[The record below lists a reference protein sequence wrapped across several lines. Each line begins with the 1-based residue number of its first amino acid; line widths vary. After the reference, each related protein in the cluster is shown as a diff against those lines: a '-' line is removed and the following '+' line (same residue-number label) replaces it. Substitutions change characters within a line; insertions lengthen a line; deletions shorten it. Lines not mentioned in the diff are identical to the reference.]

1 MTRLPQLCIGILAT
15 AAVLALAAPWL
26 PLPDPAV
33 TQLDQRLLP
42 WFSDGHLLGTDLLGR
57 DQLARLL
64 AGLRLS
70 LAAALAAT
78 LLALTVGSILGIVA
92 GYKGGRTDGVI
103 MRGIDF
109 LMAFPYLILALAIV
123 ATLGPGLL
131 NGLAAI
137 AIVNIPFFARTT
149 RGVTV
154 GLAHQSFVEAARLSG
169 RTHFGILRHEILPN
183 VLPTIIVTGSTTFGW
198 MLLETA
204 GLSFLGLGAQ
214 APQADLGSLLADGRQ
229 LMLVAPGV
237 ALLPGLIILI
247 LVLAL
252 NLLGD
257 HLRDRLDPRLRHAP
271 AGAPGAATTVT
282 APPSDKLHTS
292 NFPLLNCTA
301 LRIAFNGQPT
311 VKGVS
316 FTLERG
322 QTLGLVGESGSGKS
336 VTALALARLVASPP
350 GVITGGAIRFDGQ
363 DVLAA
368 TPAQLRALRGRRI
381 AYIFQNPRSTLNP
394 LLTLATQVGQT
405 LRAHQGLTPTEARE
419 RAASLFTEVGLTP
432 AADYLDRHPHELSG
446 GQRQRVVIA
455 MALANSADLI
465 IADEPTTALDATV
478 QKKVIDL
485 LLELQ
490 KKRNLTLLFI
500 SHDLGVVKAVC
511 HQLIVLRHG
520 EVVEAGPTAEVLTN
534 PQHPYTQDLVSKSP
548 RL

>member
-1 MTRLPQLCIGILAT
+1 MKLVPRICIGVLVV
-15 AAVLALAAPWL
+15 AALLALFAPWL
-26 PLPDPAV
+26 PLPDPAA
-33 TQLDQRLLP
+33 TQLDRRLLP
-42 WFSDGHLLGTDLLGR
+42 WFSEGHLLGTDLLGR
-57 DQLARLL
+57 DLLARLV

-78 LLALTVGSILGIVA
+78 LLALTVGSVLGIVA

-103 MRGIDF
+103 MRAIDF

-137 AIVNIPFFARTT
+137 AVVNIPFFARTT
-149 RGVTV
+149 RGVTL
-154 GLAHQSFVEAARLSG
+154 GLARQSFVEAARLSG
-169 RTHFGILRHEILPN
+169 RSHLGILRHEILPN

-237 ALLPGLIILI
+237 ALLPGLVILV

-271 AGAPGAATTVT
+271 AGAPGAATTVI
-282 APPSDKLHTS
+282 APFSTLSTNK
-292 NFPLLNCTA
+292 PLLHVDD
-301 LRIAFNGQPT
+301 LRVAFNDQPT
-311 VKGVS
+311 VKGVG
-316 FTLERG
+316 FTLEHG

-336 VTALALARLVASPP
+336 VTALSLARLVASPP
-350 GVITGGAIRFDGQ
+350 GVITGGAIRFDGH
-363 DVLAA
+363 DVLTA
-368 TPAQLRALRGRRI
+368 TPSQLRALRGRRI

-394 LLTLATQVGQT
+394 LLTLAAQVGQT
-405 LRAHQGLTPTEARE
+405 LRAHQGLTAAEARK
-419 RAASLFTEVGLTP
+419 RAAALLEEVGLAP
-432 AADYLDRHPHELSG
+432 AADYLDRHPHQLSG

-455 MALANSADLI
+455 MALANDADLI
-465 IADEPTTALDATV
+465 GADEPTTALDATV

-485 LLELQ
+485 LLDLQ
-490 KKRNLTLLFI
+490 KKRGLALLFI

-511 HQLIVLRHG
+511 HHLVVLRHG
-520 EVVEAGPTAEVLTN
+520 ELVEAGPTAEVLAN
-534 PQHPYTQDLVSKSP
+534 PQHPYAQALVSKSP